1 MKPKDKADTER
12 HAIATRIQ
20 GIEDENIRVA
30 NRAMPGQRAALPE
43 GTLTGLS
50 SLPQSDE
57 NRDQPIGPDGKPTV
71 PSKPP
76 LTD

>member
-1 MKPKDKADTER
+1 MGANDKADTETGTEAAR
-12 HAIATRIQ
+12 VQ

-30 NRAMPGQRAALPE
+30 NRDMPGQRADLPAD
-43 GTLTGLS
+43 TLPKPRPE
-50 SLPQSDE
+50 PQSDE

-76 LTD
+76 LT

>member
-1 MKPKDKADTER
+1 MGANDKADTEPGPT
-12 HAIATRIQ
+12 AGRIQ
-20 GIEDENIRVA
+20 GVEDENVREA
-30 NRAMPGQRAALPE
+30 NRAMPGQRADLPKD
-43 GTLTGLS
+43 TLPGHS